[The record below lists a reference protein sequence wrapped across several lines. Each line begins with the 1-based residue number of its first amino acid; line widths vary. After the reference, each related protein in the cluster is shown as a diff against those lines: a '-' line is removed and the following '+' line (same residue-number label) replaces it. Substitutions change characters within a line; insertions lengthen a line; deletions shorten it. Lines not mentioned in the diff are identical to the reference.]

1 VIESN
6 RSAGLVE
13 AVNRHVVETHAH
25 TNGTSSDNSNLT
37 QPEIEGKIVFKKLD

>member
-6 RSAGLVE
+6 RTAGLVE

-25 TNGTSSDNSNLT
+25 NNGTSSDISTLIKT
-37 QPEIEGKIVFKKLD
+37 ETEGKVAL